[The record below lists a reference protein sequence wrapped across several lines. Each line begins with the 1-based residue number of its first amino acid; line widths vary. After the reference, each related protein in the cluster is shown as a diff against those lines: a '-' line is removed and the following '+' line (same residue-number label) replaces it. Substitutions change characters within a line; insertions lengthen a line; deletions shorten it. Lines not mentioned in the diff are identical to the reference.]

1 MNKVFFTIFVLFTF
15 SLKSYGLCEGKIN
28 TGQDLMF
35 QEKDF
40 TKEKYQ
46 SNLKLMKSFP
56 REFMVMTDISQNKLH
71 IHKMWNQQ
79 IKFSLHDSFDC
90 FIVYRHN
97 GKCITTSVTHLFQQ
111 LIGKNIK
118 IFLYSNTWIDN
129 CLITIL
135 HHM

>member
-56 REFMVMTDISQNKLH
+56 REFMVMTDISQA
-71 IHKMWNQQ
+71 Q
-79 IKFSLHDSFDC
+79 SFE
-90 FIVYRHN
+90 
-97 GKCITTSVTHLFQQ
+97 
-111 LIGKNIK
+111 
-118 IFLYSNTWIDN
+118 TWIGYRN
-129 CLITIL
+129 SLLIVEGYVLKQTAELTSKEEDIDRFCNFINSNIID
-135 HHM
+135 H